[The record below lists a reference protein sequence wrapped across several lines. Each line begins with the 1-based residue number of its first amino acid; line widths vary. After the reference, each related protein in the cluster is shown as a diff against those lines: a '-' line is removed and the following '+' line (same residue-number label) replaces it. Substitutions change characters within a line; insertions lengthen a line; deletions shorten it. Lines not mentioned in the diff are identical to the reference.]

1 MNQRAP
7 LLVVACCAVLLTGT
21 AHAQGGG
28 ASSLSGRV
36 DDSSGAAAP
45 GAAVVVRNEGTGAEF
60 TTSTSSAGDFSI
72 PALNPGRYTVN
83 VSLSG
88 FKTAVLRGVVLNA
101 AVPATVRAV
110 LEVGG
115 LAEKVTVEGAGDIVQ
130 REATALSTTIEANQI
145 MKIPVTSRN
154 AMDFVPLLPGVSTLS
169 TNRNSIIS
177 GLPHS
182 TINITLD
189 GVNIQD
195 NWLKESDGFFAM
207 VSPQLDAVEEVTLTS
222 AGGGANATG
231 QGATQIR
238 FVTRSGTNEFHG
250 SLYDYFRHDSL
261 NANTF
266 FNSRDGVA
274 KPKLTQHQP
283 GIRIG
288 GPIIIPGVFN
298 GRDRAH
304 FFVNYEEFRQPS
316 DLTRTRT
323 LLSPSAQLGLFRYN
337 AAEGVREI
345 NLLTLAAANGQ
356 VATIDPTIAKLLADI
371 RASTAVTGSITNL
384 TDPLAQRYTFNVRQ
398 KILNRYPTA
407 RLDFDI
413 SNRHHLMM
421 SANFTRLNSNPGP
434 MLDRV
439 PFFPGFPVTASQ
451 VSRRYQATLALRST
465 LRPSLINEFR
475 IGGSG
480 GPTEFGRDLDA
491 SMWSGSVA
499 SQAGF
504 HLNLA
509 GACCGLSNASSPPTP
524 SARNASTKLIED
536 TLYWQKGAHRI
547 SAGVFL
553 TQVNVWLWNQNLVPQ
568 ANFGVGATDPAS
580 SMFNATNFP
589 GASAANLNSARGL
602 YALLTGR
609 ITSITGNARLD
620 EATDQYKYLGAS
632 TQRARMRQ
640 GDAFLQDAWRVRPN
654 LTINYGLR
662 YSVQQ
667 PSLALNNSYS
677 RGTIESLFGVSGV
690 PPHCDLS
697 HPVPA
702 DCNLFQPGVR
712 GLPPTFSPLRKG
724 EKLYETD
731 WNNIAPS
738 LGVAFRPTASGGWLR
753 KLLGAEGDSVLRA
766 AFSRSYN
773 WEGLEPFTDLSLLN
787 PGVTITTDRSVTLG
801 NLGAL
806 PLLLR
811 ETSRLGPP
819 NFPTVRAYPISEP
832 ITEDVYIFD
841 PHLKVPYA
849 DTWMIG
855 FQRALGRNTRLDVRY
870 VGSRSVDNWF
880 VYAFNEINI
889 LENGFL
895 SEFRLAQANLQSNL
909 AAGRGPTFRYFG
921 PGTGTSPLPISL
933 AYFSGLPAGAAADP
947 SNYTSSLFASSSFV
961 DPLARLNPDP
971 FRFANTLYTGGRHL
985 NAVRAGLPPNFFL
998 LNPDLQ
1004 GGAYVFGNGPGTRSH
1019 GPAVELYRR
1028 FANKLQFQASYEYT
1042 TQHRG
1047 FFYSL
1052 RRPFKSWVV
1061 NGSRTGNGES
1071 FKANWVWDLPAGI
1084 SFSGS
1089 AIVRSGIRT
1098 DFLNVRLV
1106 GFNEAELR
1114 KMYRLR
1120 TAENGRLYM
1129 LPQDVIDN
1137 TVKAFSVSA
1146 TSATGYGPLGPPSGR
1161 YLAPANG
1168 PDCIETT
1175 PLDGGIGDCGVG
1187 SLEIDGPKQVR
1198 FNLGISKQFRLPG
1211 KFRLEARVEMLNAFN
1226 TPYFYAVRSGVSVP
1240 GFLADASNPDA
1251 FEVTNGDSGRIVQLV
1266 GRITF

>member
-1 MNQRAP
+1 MNRRAGRFV
-7 LLVVACCAVLLTGT
+7 LLVVACCAVLFTGT

-45 GAAVVVRNEGTGAEF
+45 GAVVVAKNEGTGAEF
-60 TTSTSSAGDFSI
+60 TTSTSSTGDFSI
-72 PALNPGRYTVN
+72 PALNPGRYTVS
-83 VSLSG
+83 VSLAG
-88 FKTAVLRGVVLNA
+88 FKTAVLRGVVLNT
-101 AVPATVRAV
+101 AVPATIRAV

-115 LAEKVTVEGAGDIVQ
+115 IAEKVTVEGAGDIVQ
-130 REATALSTTIEANQI
+130 GEATAISTTVEAGQI

-154 AMDFVPLLPGVSTLS
+154 ALDFVPLLPGVSTLT

-195 NWLKESDGFFAM
+195 NWLKENDGFFAM

-231 QGATQIR
+231 QGATQVR

-250 SLYDYFRHDSL
+250 SLYEYFRHDSL

-266 FNSRDGVA
+266 FNNRNGLA
-274 KPKLTQHQP
+274 KPKLKQHQP

-304 FFVNYEEFRQPS
+304 FFLNYEEFRQPS

-323 LLSPSAQLGLFRYN
+323 ILSPSAQLGLFRYN

-384 TDPLAQRYTFNVRQ
+384 TDPLAQRYSFNVQQ
-398 KILNRYPTA
+398 KTLNRYPTA
-407 RLDFDI
+407 RVDFDLG
-413 SNRHHLMM
+413 SRHHLMI
-421 SANFTRLNSNPGP
+421 STNLTRLNSNPGP

-451 VSRRYQATLALRST
+451 DSRRYQVTAALRST

-480 GPTEFGRDLDA
+480 GPTEFARDLDA
-491 SMWSGSVA
+491 SMWSGNVA

-524 SARNASTKLIED
+524 SSRNASTKLIED
-536 TLYWQKGAHRI
+536 TLYWEKGAHRI

-568 ANFGVGATDPAS
+568 ANFGVGVTDPAA

-640 GDAFLQDAWRVRPN
+640 GDIFIQDSWRVRPN

-662 YSVQQ
+662 YSVQL

-677 RGTIESLFGVSGV
+677 RATPETLFGVSGV
-690 PPHCDLS
+690 PPNCDLS
-697 HPVPA
+697 HPVPE

-712 GLPPTFSPLRKG
+712 GVPPTFSQLKKG

-731 WNNIAPS
+731 WNNLAPS
-738 LGVAFRPTASGGWLR
+738 LGVAFRPNP
-753 KLLGAEGDSVLRA
+753 DSVVHA
-766 AFSRSYN
+766 SFSRSYN
-773 WEGLEPFTDLSLLN
+773 WEGLQPFTDLSLLN
-787 PGVTITTDRSVTLG
+787 PGVTITADRSVTLG
-801 NLGAL
+801 NLSA
-806 PLLLR
+806 PFLLR
-811 ETSRLGPP
+811 DASRLGPP
-819 NFPTVRAYPISEP
+819 DFPQTPIYPMTEV
-832 ITEDVYIFD
+832 ITQDAFIFD

-849 DTWMIG
+849 DTWAIG
-855 FQRALGRNTRLDVRY
+855 YQRALGRNTRLDLRY
-870 VGSRSVDNWF
+870 VGSRSVDNWSL
-880 VYAFNEINI
+880 YGFNEINI
-889 LENGFL
+889 IENGFL
-895 SEFRLAQANLQSNL
+895 NEFRLAQANLQANL
-909 AAGRGPTFRYFG
+909 AAGRGATFRYFG

-947 SNYTSSLFASSSFV
+947 SNYSSPQFASSAFI

-985 NAVRAGLPPNFFL
+985 NAARAGLPPNFFL

-1004 GGAYVFGNGPGTRSH
+1004 GGAYVFGNGYGSRSH

-1028 FANKLQFQASYEYT
+1028 FSNKLQFQASYEYSL
-1042 TQHRG
+1042 QHQG
-1047 FFYSL
+1047 FLYSL

-1061 NGSRTGNGES
+1061 NGARAGAGHS
-1071 FKANWVWDLPAGI
+1071 FKANWVWDLPVGFN
-1084 SFSGS
+1084 FSGS
-1089 AIVRSGIRT
+1089 AVVQSGIRA
-1098 DFLNVRLV
+1098 DFLNVRLI
-1106 GFNEAELR
+1106 GFTAAELK
-1114 KMYRLR
+1114 KMYKLR
-1120 TAENGRLYM
+1120 TGQNGRLYM

-1146 TSATGYGPLGPPSGR
+1146 TSVTGYGPLGPPTGR
-1161 YLAPANG
+1161 YFAPANG

-1175 PLDGGIGDCGVG
+1175 PLNGGIGDCGVG
-1187 SLEIDGPKQVR
+1187 SLEMTGPRQVR
-1198 FNLGISKQFRLPG
+1198 FNLGISKQFRLTG

-1226 TPYFYAVRSGVSVP
+1226 TPYFYPVRSGVSVP

-1251 FEVTNGDSGRIVQLV
+1251 FEVTAADSGRIVQLV